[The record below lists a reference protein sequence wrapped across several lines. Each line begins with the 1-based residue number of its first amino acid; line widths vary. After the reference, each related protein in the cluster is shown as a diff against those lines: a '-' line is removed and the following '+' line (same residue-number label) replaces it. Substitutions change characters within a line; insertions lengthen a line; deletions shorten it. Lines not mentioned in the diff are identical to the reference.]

1 MFSNKHFNNLFSAFP
16 ICVEY
21 AQPLVTGTMASLGQ
35 RSTFKPEEADAP
47 EYDAPIPPE
56 HYHAYAEPLPAS
68 GTEYATP
75 IMIDRANHLSGGTLP
90 FRGRGLVARTDSSQ
104 SASSAYDTPKNT
116 SDQATPT
123 EGQLYQVPQNTH
135 NAPCQKKD
143 WPIAEERT
151 LLEAYGWTLPFPEI
165 CRSDQNVPSQIVRRA
180 SPITEITHRNVRRER
195 TAEISL
201 HYCVLWVFC
210 VFIRLNVC
218 VRVRICDCALLSNCE
233 SLDICAFFWELRCI
247 RLDRSL

>member
-1 MFSNKHFNNLFSAFP
+1 MFPNKPFNNLFSAFP
-16 ICVEY
+16 NCLEY

-35 RSTFKPEEADAP
+35 RSTFKPEEGDAP

-104 SASSAYDTPKNT
+104 SASSAYDTPKST

-135 NAPCQKKD
+135 NAPCQKID
-143 WPIAEERT
+143 WTITEEWT
-151 LLEAYGWTLPFPEI
+151 LLETLGWTLPFLEI
-165 CRSDQNVPSQIVRRA
+165 CRS
-180 SPITEITHRNVRRER
+180 E
-195 TAEISL
+195 
-201 HYCVLWVFC
+201 
-210 VFIRLNVC
+210 
-218 VRVRICDCALLSNCE
+218 CAQT
-233 SLDICAFFWELRCI
+233 F
-247 RLDRSL
+247 RS